1 MTRRETGT
9 QELESILGRSYLAQV
24 AAKKKDVVEGESVT
38 VGEPE
43 GGSVMGDMM
52 EETDVEE
59 REEDEESVGKEE
71 GEPGSEEEV
80 EGEEGEE
87 MQIGEGG
94 DDEDCES
101 ETPPPSD
108 IDDCD
113 WVVLRC
119 SIHDI
124 IH

>member
-1 MTRRETGT
+1 MRVLEEVSKERITRV
-9 QELESILGRSYLAQV
+9 QEE
-24 AAKKKDVVEGESVT
+24 
-38 VGEPE
+38 
-43 GGSVMGDMM
+43 
-52 EETDVEE
+52 
-59 REEDEESVGKEE
+59 
-71 GEPGSEEEV
+71 GSEEEV

-94 DDEDCES
+94 DDEDYES

-113 WVVLRC
+113 WAALRC
-119 SIHDI
+119 NIHDI